1 MSTPSG
7 GRDLRSLPKGHLHL
21 HLELGMRP
29 ATLAELALHYGIE
42 APPTRGFSDF
52 AGFQRI
58 VEGVLAVLRT
68 PSDFERL
75 VAEVVEDAALDGCA
89 YVEPSFYP
97 AIHRAVCGSDEAMWE
112 LVLAAGE
119 EAGRRHGIAV
129 RWMAAVDRV
138 YDSPAQALEFAKLAV
153 RYRDAGIVALGLHND
168 EAGRPPEPYAHA
180 FDLAKDAGLLSTPH
194 AGELDGPA
202 SVWGALDVLHAD
214 RLQHG
219 IRSIEDPALLEELR
233 QRGTCLDVCPS
244 SNVMLSVVPD
254 LATHPL
260 PALLAAGVRCSINAD
275 DPICFGPG
283 VLEEYELC
291 RSAFALDDATL
302 AAVART
308 SLTSGGAPPDV
319 VSAALA
325 GVDAWLAAPA

>member
-1 MSTPSG
+1 MSSAM
-7 GRDLRSLPKGHLHL
+7 RRNLRALPKGHLHL
-21 HLELGMRP
+21 HLQLGMRP
-29 ATLAELALHYGIE
+29 ATLVELAERYGVDS
-42 APPTRGFSDF
+42 PPTRGFSDF

-58 VEGVLAVLRT
+58 IEGVLAVLRT
-68 PSDFERL
+68 PADFERL

-97 AIHRAVCGSDEAMWE
+97 AQHRDVCGSDEAMWE

-119 EAGRRHGIAV
+119 AAGRRHGIAV

-138 YDSPAQALEFAKLAV
+138 HDSPRQAADFARLAV
-153 RYRDAGIVALGLHND
+153 RYMDHGVVGLGLHND
-168 EAGRPPEPYAHA
+168 EAGHPPEPYAEA
-180 FDLAKDAGLLSTPH
+180 FRLAKEAGLLSTPH

-202 SVWGALDVLHAD
+202 SVWAALDVLHAD

-219 IRSIEDPALLEELR
+219 IRSVEDPDLLVELAE
-233 QRGTCLDVCPS
+233 RGTCLDVCPS

-254 LATHPL
+254 LEHHPL

-291 RSAFALDDATL
+291 REAFGLDDAAL

-308 SLTSGGAPPDV
+308 SLTSGAAPDDV
-319 VSAALA
+319 VATALA